1 MTENTHPTAIPSRV
15 LENLSNAVLLFDAA
29 LRLRYINP
37 AAEMLFGGSAR
48 QLAGLPLDELVHS
61 REQLLP
67 ALQEA
72 LRSGHPFSKHEHVFE
87 LLNGQEMTADISV
100 TVLHENL
107 SQPEILL
114 ELKPMDRIIRIS
126 RDETLV
132 SQQSATRELLRGL
145 AHEIKNPLGGLRG
158 AAQLLEKQLVDDE
171 LKEYTR
177 VIIDEADRLQKLV
190 NRLLGPSGMPKMRE
204 TNIHEVLE
212 YVRNIV
218 TSGEQQDI
226 RIHRDYDPSIPDIN
240 ADPDLLIQAVLNIVN
255 NAIQALG
262 ERGNIIIRTRVMR
275 KFTIGQQQHRLVLG
289 VEVIDD
295 GPGVPA
301 DIRDK
306 IFYPMI
312 TGRADGTG
320 LGLSIAQRL
329 VQQHGGIIEC
339 DSMPGKTVFSIFLPI

>member
-1 MTENTHPTAIPSRV
+1 MTDVTFPTTLSNRV
-15 LENLSNAVLLFDAA
+15 LENLSNAVLLFDADF
-29 LRLRYINP
+29 RLRYINP

-48 QLAGLPLDELVHS
+48 QLAGLPLTELLHS
-61 REQLLP
+61 REALLP

-72 LRSGHPFSKHEHVFE
+72 LHSGHPFSKHEHIFE

-100 TVLHENL
+100 TILHE
-107 SQPEILL
+107 QAGRAEILL

-126 RDETLV
+126 RDENLV
-132 SQQSATRELLRGL
+132 SQQVATRDLLRGL

-158 AAQLLEKQLVDDE
+158 AAQLLEKQLHDEE

-190 NRLLGPSGMPKMRE
+190 NRLLGPSGMPKMRPV
-204 TNIHEVLE
+204 NIHEVLE

-218 TSGEQQDI
+218 SNAEQEDI
-226 RIHRDYDPSIPDIN
+226 RLHRDYDPSIPDITG
-240 ADPDLLIQAVLNIVN
+240 DPDLLIQAVLNIVN
-255 NAIQALG
+255 NARQALNKS
-262 ERGNIIIRTRVMR
+262 GNIILRTRIMR
-275 KFTIGQQQHRLVLG
+275 KFTIGQLQHRLVLAL
-289 VEVIDD
+289 EIIDD

-301 DIRDK
+301 EIRDK

-312 TGRADGTG
+312 TGRAEGTG

-329 VQQHGGIIEC
+329 VQQHNGIIEC
-339 DSMPGKTVFSIFLPI
+339 DSVPGKTAFTIYLPI